1 MYRRILSCLAC
12 LILVSMLS
20 TFCLAQDHNGLVFLV
35 RHAEKASEAKDALLS
50 AAGHKRADCLAR
62 LLEDAGIRSILATR
76 VVRTQET
83 AEPLAKKLG
92 LTPAILD
99 ADDIAAFVKKL
110 RATTKENVLVVA
122 HSDTLPKIIEQ
133 LGGGKISPI
142 ELSEYDK
149 LFVFHYDRFG
159 NKGSVIMLHYCDCK

>member
-1 MYRRILSCLAC
+1 M
-12 LILVSMLS
+12 
-20 TFCLAQDHNGLVFLV
+20 
-35 RHAEKASEAKDALLS
+35 
-50 AAGHKRADCLAR
+50 
-62 LLEDAGIRSILATR
+62 
-76 VVRTQET
+76 VRTQET

-110 RATTKENVLVVA
+110 RTTTKENVLVVA

-133 LGGGKISPI
+133 LGGRKISPI